1 MVDELIEKSKNTP
14 ARHAT
19 SDIYGHYKAPPKK
32 QNMNKKNEASR
43 KTFSGGLI
51 IVSMTQFTSLTDD
64 KAFNL
69 RI

>member
-32 QNMNKKNEASR
+32 QNMNKKNEAVFR
-43 KTFSGGLI
+43 GLI
-51 IVSMTQFTSLTDD
+51 IVSMTQFTSLRDD